1 MSNFIPARPQRV
13 NPLIRK
19 SFAIVASQYNSDLV
33 DQLVASTQ
41 EELRELSP
49 NATISVHRVP
59 GAFEIP
65 IMVQEVALAGGND
78 AIIALGVIIEG
89 ETAHGDL
96 VARSV
101 THALMDISL
110 RFRTPVVH
118 EVLLVKNQE
127 QAEARTSGAEKNRGI
142 EAARA
147 AVAVGQTVSDFKQRH
162 PSA

>member
-1 MSNFIPARPQRV
+1 MSNFIPNRPQRV

-33 DQLVASTQ
+33 DRLVESTR
-41 EELRELSP
+41 EELQSLVP
-49 NATISVHRVP
+49 NVAISLHQVP

-65 IMVQEVALAGGND
+65 VMVQEVALAGGHD

-96 VARSV
+96 VARTV

-110 RFRTPVVH
+110 RFRTPVIH
-118 EVLLVKNQE
+118 EVLLVKNVE
-127 QAEARTSGAEKNRGI
+127 QAEARTTGTEKNRGI

-147 AVAVGQTVSDFKQRH
+147 AILAAQAIGDFKQRH
-162 PSA
+162 PGA